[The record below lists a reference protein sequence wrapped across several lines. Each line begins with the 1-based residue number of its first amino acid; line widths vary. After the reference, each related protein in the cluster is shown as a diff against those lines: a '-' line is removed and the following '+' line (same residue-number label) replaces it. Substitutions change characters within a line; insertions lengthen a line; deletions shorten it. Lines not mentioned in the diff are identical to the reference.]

1 MIRRF
6 WSSTNLVL
14 TLLIALPMACL
25 AQAPMAVT
33 VPGPGPVQGL
43 EANGVNTFRDIP
55 FAAPLSFLVAME
67 SCWLAWYSMRLSRPK
82 EILTRFSVS
91 QRL

>member
-1 MIRRF
+1 M
-6 WSSTNLVL
+6 L
-14 TLLIALPMACL
+14 TLLIAVPMVCL

-33 VPGPGPVQGL
+33 VPGPVQGL
-43 EANGVNTFRDIP
+43 EANGINTFHDIP
-55 FAAPLSFLVAME
+55 FAAPVSFLAAME
-67 SCWLAWYSMRLSRPK
+67 SCWLARYSMRLSRPK

>member
-6 WSSTNLVL
+6 WSSANLVL
-14 TLLIALPMACL
+14 ALLTALSMACL

-33 VPGPGPVQGL
+33 VPGPVPGL
-43 EANGVNTFRDIP
+43 EANGVNIFCGIP
-55 FAAPLSFLVAME
+55 FAAPLSFLAALE
-67 SCWLAWYSMRLSRPK
+67 SCWLALYSMRLSGPK
-82 EILTRFSVS
+82 EILTRFSLY

>member
-1 MIRRF
+1 MIWPF
-6 WSSTNLVL
+6 LVSANLVL

-43 EANGVNTFRDIP
+43 EANGINTFHDIP
-55 FAAPLSFLVAME
+55 FAAPLSFLAAME
-67 SCWLAWYSMRLSRPK
+67 SCWLARYSMRLSRPK